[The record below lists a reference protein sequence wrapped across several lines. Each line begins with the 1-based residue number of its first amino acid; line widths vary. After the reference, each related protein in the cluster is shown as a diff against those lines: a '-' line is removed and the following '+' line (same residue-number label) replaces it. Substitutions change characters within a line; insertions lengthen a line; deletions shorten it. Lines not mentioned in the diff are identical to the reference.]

1 MQKKLALNNLF
12 QISLVILISGISAF
26 FQFDSSTSSE
36 AKSENTYAK
45 NSNHWSITL
54 SDSIGIPTD
63 ALNLAIRGYVRLK
76 QQNSLKND
84 SLIAII
90 DFSKPS
96 VEDRFFIINLR
107 SKQVIKKTLVAHGK
121 NSGVLKAESFSN
133 TVHSNQSSLGLFVT
147 QNTYTGKHGYSLRL
161 NGVDKGINDNAFKRA
176 VVIHGADYV
185 SNYFIQKHQRL
196 GRSFGC
202 PALPVDE
209 TKEIID
215 LIKDGTCLFIYHP
228 TLSAI
233 SQANPG
239 T

>member
-1 MQKKLALNNLF
+1 LNNFF

-26 FQFDSSTSSE
+26 FQLGSPISSE
-36 AKSENTYAK
+36 AKSDNTNAI
-45 NSNHWSITL
+45 NSNYWSTTL

-63 ALNLAIRGYVRLK
+63 ALNLAFKGYVRLK

-121 NSGVLKAESFSN
+121 NSGVLNAESFSN
-133 TVHSNQSSLGLFVT
+133 TVHSNQSSLGLFIT

-185 SNYFIQKHQRL
+185 SDYFIQKHQRL